1 MKLNY
6 EFNKELL
13 SITEKVNEEDIE
25 FSIVFK
31 NVKLAEKL
39 EKVHQYFDL
48 NEIHTDALFFTNKDG
63 SNQIIVK
70 KDFYEDF
77 ILQLF
82 KQQLLERLK
91 WE

>member
-1 MKLNY
+1 MKLKY

-25 FSIVFK
+25 FAIVFK
-31 NVKLAEKL
+31 NEKFAEKF

-48 NEIHTDALFFTNKDG
+48 NEVHTDALFFTNKDG

-70 KDFYEDF
+70 KDYYEDF

-82 KQQLLERLK
+82 KQQFLELVK

>member
-1 MKLNY
+1 MKLKY

-25 FSIVFK
+25 FAIVFK
-31 NVKLAEKL
+31 NEKFAEKL
-39 EKVHQYFDL
+39 EKVHQYLDL
-48 NEIHTDALFFTNKDG
+48 NEVHTDALFFTNKEG

-70 KDFYEDF
+70 KDYYEDF
-77 ILQLF
+77 MLQLF
-82 KQQLLERLK
+82 KQQFLELVK